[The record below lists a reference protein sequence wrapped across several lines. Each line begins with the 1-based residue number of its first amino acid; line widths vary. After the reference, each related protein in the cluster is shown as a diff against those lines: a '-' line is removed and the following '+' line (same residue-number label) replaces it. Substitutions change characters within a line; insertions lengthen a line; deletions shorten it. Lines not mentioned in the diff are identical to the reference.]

1 MQRLR
6 LLLAALMVGLLGAS
20 ACGAAETAP
29 LFKGVKVI
37 KYGED
42 LGVEI
47 STDRDI
53 VYSCSEMPQLLRVV
67 IDLPGT
73 DPGRPDALYKVQ
85 SSLIS
90 TIRLQKKSINDVT
103 VTRISVNL
111 AEDAD
116 FTARVDA
123 ADKTKLTV
131 LLRKAARVSAP
142 APALAARSA
151 VSPAS
156 SLSSS
161 LSTSSSPSTSSTP
174 SSAAGQKRD
183 QQSPLRRPVAAVAPF
198 AKPVIK
204 PVVPGTV
211 QPVTVSAVRFGADAI
226 EIQTAG
232 LVPSFKAFT
241 LGDPGRLVIDRP
253 AAKTSLDSITVPANR
268 FGVVAARIGSAEGKL
283 RLVFVAGQKPF
294 PGYRVEKTETGLHV
308 VIDR

>member
-6 LLLAALMVGLLGAS
+6 LLLAALMVGLLCAS
-20 ACGAAETAP
+20 ASGGAETAP

-53 VYSCSEMPQLLRVV
+53 VYSCSKMPQLLRVV

-73 DPGRPDALYKVQ
+73 DPGRSDALYKVQ

-116 FTARVDA
+116 FTTRVDA

-131 LLRKAARVSAP
+131 LLHKAARVSVP
-142 APALAARSA
+142 APPLTARSA
-151 VSPAS
+151 ASPAS
-156 SLSSS
+156 SSSS
-161 LSTSSSPSTSSTP
+161 LSTSSS
-174 SSAAGQKRD
+174 AAGQKRE
-183 QQSPLRRPVAAVAPF
+183 QQPPLRRPVAPVAPLPR
-198 AKPVIK
+198 PVIK
-204 PVVPGTV
+204 PVVPGTG
-211 QPVTVSAVRFGADAI
+211 QTVTLRAVRFGADAI

-232 LVPSFKAFT
+232 LVRNFKAFT
-241 LGDPGRLVIDRP
+241 LGDPGRLVIDLP
-253 AAKTSLDSITVPANR
+253 AAKSSLDSISVPAN
-268 FGVVAARIGSAEGKL
+268 GLGIVAARIGSYEGKL
-283 RLVFVAGQKPF
+283 RLVFEAGQKPF
-294 PGYRVEKTETGLHV
+294 PGYRVEKTETGLRV
-308 VIDR
+308 MVSR